1 MSAQEFIVI
10 AVCLLGSWFFSG
22 IETGLISINRLRLR
36 HFVRRRVPGAD
47 ILQRFLLHP
56 DDLLGTTLVGNN
68 IVNTV
73 LSVMAVSLGAAAAR
87 CHAG

>member
-1 MSAQEFIVI
+1 MSALEFIVM

-47 ILQRFLLHP
+47 ILQRRGKMRRRRGHVVAVEALAV
-56 DDLLGTTLVGNN
+56 GLVHEAPYL
-68 IVNTV
+68 V
-73 LSVMAVSLGAAAAR
+73 
-87 CHAG
+87 